1 MPSSRSPQRYVMKL
15 SQALENFNQLF
26 FHPYAGLYPL
36 NFLDPWTALF
46 RVMAVP

>member
-36 NFLDPWTALF
+36 NFF
-46 RVMAVP
+46 